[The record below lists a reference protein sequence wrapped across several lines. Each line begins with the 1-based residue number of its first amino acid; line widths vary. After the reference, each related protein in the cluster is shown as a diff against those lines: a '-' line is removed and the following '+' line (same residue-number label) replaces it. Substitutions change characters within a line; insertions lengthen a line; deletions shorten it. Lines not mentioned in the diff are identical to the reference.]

1 MHLTI
6 QLAILRCIAFY
17 LPIMFRRIMLR
28 YLILLALCFP
38 CHAQINIMRSL
49 YMSDSTGALPHSGSN
64 ISATGELGYLYNKGN
79 TNSSS
84 INAKFNIS
92 HELEKWSYQAIANTR
107 YKTSKEADDGQAHNV
122 TTAQKNFISTQID
135 FKLASPDE
143 RTFIYA
149 EYENDRFDIY
159 DYQTLVASGWSER
172 LWRDE
177 FSEFKYSVGPGYALA
192 EASDDEQNDDLQGVI
207 LRAALEYTL
216 EISKSAQFRQFIST
230 ESDPEYTKTKSETSL
245 STKIF
250 GSLAMK
256 LSFIMEHN
264 SNAEIS
270 QESLDTETAVTLV
283 YQFF

>member
-1 MHLTI
+1 
-6 QLAILRCIAFY
+6 
-17 LPIMFRRIMLR
+17 MFR

-49 YMSDSTGALPHSGSN
+49 YMSDSVGSLPESGSN
-64 ISATGELGYLYNKGN
+64 ISATGELGILANKGN

-92 HELEKWSYQAIANTR
+92 HELEKWSYQAIASTR
-107 YKTSKEADDGQAHNV
+107 YKTSEEDDDGQEYDV

-143 RTFIYA
+143 RIFIYA
-149 EYENDRFDIY
+149 EYENDRFDVY

-177 FSEFKYSVGPGYALA
+177 FSEFKYSVGPGYAIA
-192 EASDDEQNDDLQGVI
+192 EARNDEENDDLQGVI
-207 LRAALEYTL
+207 LRTALEYTL

-230 ESDPEYTKTKSETSL
+230 ETDPEYTRTKSETSL

-264 SNAEIS
+264 SNAEVS

-283 YQFF
+283 YHFF

>member
-1 MHLTI
+1 
-6 QLAILRCIAFY
+6 
-17 LPIMFRRIMLR
+17 
-28 YLILLALCFP
+28 
-38 CHAQINIMRSL
+38 MRSL
-49 YMSDSTGALPHSGSN
+49 YMSDSGGNLPASGSN
-64 ISATGELGYLYNKGN
+64 ITATGELGLLYNKGN

-107 YKTSKEADDGQAHNV
+107 YKTSKEADDGGDEYDV

-143 RTFIYA
+143 RIFIYA

-177 FSEFKYSVGPGYALA
+177 FSEFKYSVGPGYAIA
-192 EASDDEQNDDLQGVI
+192 EAKNDEENDDLQGVI
-207 LRAALEYTL
+207 LRTALEYTL

-230 ESDPEYTKTKSETSL
+230 ETDPEYTRTKSETSL

-264 SNAEIS
+264 SNAEVA